1 MDISAIMVHVDASQS
16 VEARLCHAVALAGS
30 FNATL
35 IGLLSLSADEP
46 AWVYRTADGR
56 RERQAYE
63 PDLGAACEAA
73 RKPSTSPPKPR
84 RLPLTGASARARP
97 PTPSSA
103 KAGWPTC

>member
-56 RERQAYE
+56 RERQAYA

-73 RKPSTSPPKPR
+73 REAFDIATEAA
-84 RLPLTGASARARP
+84 TFAVD
-97 PTPSSA
+97 
-103 KAGWPTC
+103 